1 MDWFRDYETSSEE
14 GLELSETERG
24 RPRGA
29 KTGWAA
35 DVKRS
40 GHTGDLR
47 RWKDNDATGRGCCDE
62 AGWTGQRRDRT

>member
-1 MDWFRDYETSSEE
+1 MDWFRDSETLSGK

-24 RPRGA
+24 RSLDA
-29 KTGWAA
+29 KIGWAA
-35 DVKRS
+35 DIKRS
-40 GHTGDLR
+40 GRIGDLR